1 MTCVEKIREL
11 CARAAVADD
20 TELELVVIQL
30 QAAIRFW
37 KDLQEEQA
45 KRSMLRAA

>member
-1 MTCVEKIREL
+1 MTCIEKIREL
-11 CARAAVADD
+11 CARAAAADD
-20 TELELVVIQL
+20 AELELLVIQL

-45 KRSMLRAA
+45 KRSMPRAA